1 MNEALYENERV
12 ISWWISTQREK
23 KVKKKKVSW
32 VFFWYQVV
40 HKRLIALVRKQNWN
54 KDSSQAM
61 MSCNKDPEDI
71 GLTDWTWRCKK
82 ERRRVSLAVQLHLIS
97 ATVLSFPSHVWVS
110 FLRSS
115 LSLWW
120 YFSIFELVTIL
131 DDPSRNM
138 HHQLSNP
145 SFFIMFLC
153 CFVVRLGSQIIVYR
167 PYSSYPHS
175 WQSNREFLLFLLL
188 FPYDEYNKV
197 NKHMSELHDGESPFC
212 LRAFLSPCTALC
224 IYFCWSAPFLF
235 RC

>member
-1 MNEALYENERV
+1 MNEPLYENERV

-110 FLRSS
+110 FYVLHCLYDDIFPSS
-115 LSLWW
+115 SWW
-120 YFSIFELVTIL
+120 RFSMILLVTCITNWAT
-131 DDPSRNM
+131 P
-138 HHQLSNP
+138 
-145 SFFIMFLC
+145 
-153 CFVVRLGSQIIVYR
+153 
-167 PYSSYPHS
+167 
-175 WQSNREFLLFLLL
+175 LFLLC
-188 FPYDEYNKV
+188 
-197 NKHMSELHDGESPFC
+197 S
-212 LRAFLSPCTALC
+212 
-224 IYFCWSAPFLF
+224 SAVS
-235 RC
+235 